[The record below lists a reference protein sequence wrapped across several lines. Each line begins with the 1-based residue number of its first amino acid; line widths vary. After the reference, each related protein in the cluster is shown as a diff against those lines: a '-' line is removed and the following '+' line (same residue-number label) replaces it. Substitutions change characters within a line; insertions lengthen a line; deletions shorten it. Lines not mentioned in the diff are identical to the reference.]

1 MNTERHPVEGTDY
14 YVRELGYLEFVE
26 ITRQAKGDDPES
38 RGLQIIKD
46 VMLACV
52 EDAEGKPALNP
63 ESIRRLKRSVFG
75 PLSKAAM
82 KAQGHDM
89 DAKPADELTPE
100 EAEGND

>member
-26 ITRQAKGDDPES
+26 ITRRTKADDEEE
-38 RGLQIIKD
+38 RGLEIIKA

-52 EDAEGKPALNP
+52 EDAEGNPALDAQ
-63 ESIRRLKRSVFG
+63 SIRRLKRAVFE

-89 DAKPADELTPE
+89 DAKAEPLTPE
-100 EAEGND
+100 QAEGNA